1 MARGSCLDCT
11 RKHIAQAMVFMDES
25 AANGERQG
33 PISEI
38 NRHIAQAI
46 ILLQESR
53 LGYKFHRWF
62 ASGHLAIAESMM
74 LTDDPSRDVETLR
87 SCRLDIM
94 SGNTTDLRDWLAP
107 RYRRTMAVAHLMEA
121 ESESRREHPELAAAI
136 RRGRAAE
143 FQHDRGGSPLIG
155 DQKQNF
161 IAVIDR
167 QRAAVVVEN
176 ADRKIGGTVLIG
188 EQRERISKL

>member
-1 MARGSCLDCT
+1 MA
-11 RKHIAQAMVFMDES
+11 FMDES
-25 AANGERQG
+25 AANGEREG

-46 ILLQESR
+46 ILMQESR

-107 RYRRTMAVAHLMEA
+107 RYHRTMAVAHLMEA
-121 ESESRREHPELAAAI
+121 ESESRREHPELASAI
-136 RRGRAAE
+136 RKGRIDIETGHDEPNFDYLCRLVCLYDGGPQAADLE
-143 FQHDRGGSPLIG
+143 QPAGNS
-155 DQKQNF
+155 KQF
-161 IAVIDR
+161 DEVTR
-167 QRAAVVVEN
+167 
-176 ADRKIGGTVLIG
+176 
-188 EQRERISKL
+188 